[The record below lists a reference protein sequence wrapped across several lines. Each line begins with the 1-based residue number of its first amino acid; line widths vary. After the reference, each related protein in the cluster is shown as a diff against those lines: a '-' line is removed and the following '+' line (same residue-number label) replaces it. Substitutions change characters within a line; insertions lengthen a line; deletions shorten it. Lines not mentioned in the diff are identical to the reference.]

1 MWAAIKV
8 NVNKKLHTSYWKCG
22 MDNTM
27 KNLLFLT
34 ENTAAQA
41 PTVRA
46 FCINKKKKLY
56 NKRGHNYE
64 QSSQRE
70 PQAWGRLENQRAKQ
84 ENLYKE
90 EKQLVYL
97 HTF

>member
-1 MWAAIKV
+1 MAERY
-8 NVNKKLHTSYWKCG
+8 NEKLTV
-22 MDNTM
+22 
-27 KNLLFLT
+27 FLT

-41 PTVRA
+41 PTVRT
-46 FCINKKKKLY
+46 FYINKKKKLY

-97 HTF
+97 HTFWELEV